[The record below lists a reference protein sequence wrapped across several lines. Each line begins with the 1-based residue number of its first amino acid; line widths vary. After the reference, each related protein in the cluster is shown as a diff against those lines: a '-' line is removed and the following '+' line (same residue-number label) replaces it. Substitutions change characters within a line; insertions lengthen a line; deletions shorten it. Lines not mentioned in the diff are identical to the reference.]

1 MKKKIFFV
9 FSLLSGFIFSQ
20 GDDLLLLQYNKGP
33 DPDGFYKK
41 WNFDIHYLTVF
52 MKVKGKYSSPSLS
65 YGFGTS
71 AQYKFS
77 KTFGIRSGV
86 SYFNIKYKYDL
97 SDNKSSDKISYL
109 TIPITARVSPSRK
122 LMFET
127 GFIYNHLLRAEN
139 SEIQDPSTGSFN
151 YQEGIFKDVLGMV
164 VASQYN
170 PWKRLNVSLQYRFL
184 KKASKPSVIQKNNF
198 TGFLLG
204 LHFFIFDPMKK

>member
-77 KTFGIRSGV
+77 KTFGIRS
-86 SYFNIKYKYDL
+86 
-97 SDNKSSDKISYL
+97 
-109 TIPITARVSPSRK
+109 RVR
-122 LMFET
+122 
-127 GFIYNHLLRAEN
+127 
-139 SEIQDPSTGSFN
+139 
-151 YQEGIFKDVLGMV
+151 
-164 VASQYN
+164 
-170 PWKRLNVSLQYRFL
+170 
-184 KKASKPSVIQKNNF
+184 
-198 TGFLLG
+198 
-204 LHFFIFDPMKK
+204 